1 MQAFV
6 GDVEADR
13 TKNGTPHVGAGVPTA
28 PAAHGNDLI
37 TPTANP
43 HTPVGRADPGAPR
56 SNAHGFLQLWAN
68 SQAPPCREGAC
79 PFRQGMPRRPPTLGE
94 SATVQRIRPGFS
106 MSASVL
112 RGKGKP
118 FPYNETAADSPG
130 VAACLWRCCGRAGDA
145 GPYNEMLRIRRRWRL
160 VFGAA
165 AEPDTGWTTF
175 PTKRRFP
182 CIDGDGECEE
192 QDLRAFHVRLCGMDV
207 FLTHSQARAVSHES
221 KRTVPVD
228 SFCPFRPKSPS
239 KISPSPSIC
248 SCSPGADTV

>member
-1 MQAFV
+1 MPTVFCNFGRIRKRLPV
-6 GDVEADR
+6 G
-13 TKNGTPHVGAGVPTA
+13 KGLA
-28 PAAHGNDLI
+28 PSGRECHDARR
-37 TPTANP
+37 PWANP
-43 HTPVGRADPGAPR
+43 QPCSAFARVFLCRPVCCAERA
-56 SNAHGFLQLWAN
+56 S
-68 SQAPPCREGAC
+68 
-79 PFRQGMPRRPPTLGE
+79 
-94 SATVQRIRPGFS
+94 
-106 MSASVL
+106 
-112 RGKGKP
+112 P
-118 FPYNETAADSPG
+118 FPTM
-130 VAACLWRCCGRAGDA
+130 RR
-145 GPYNEMLRIRRRWRL
+145 LRIRRRWRL

>member
-43 HTPVGRADPGAPR
+43 HTPGRECRPRRSAQQHRTKASRPANPHLPRPVGRADPGAPG
-56 SNAHGFLQLWAN
+56 SNAHVVPQFRAN

-94 SATVQRIRPGFS
+94 SASVQRIRPGFS
-106 MSASVL
+106 MSDRVL
-112 RGKGKP
+112 SGKGKP

-130 VAACLWRCCGRAGDA
+130 VAACLWRCCGPSGTPAPTMKCCGFAAGGDLSLALLRNRPRAG
-145 GPYNEMLRIRRRWRL
+145 RRSL
-160 VFGAA
+160 QSA
-165 AEPDTGWTTF
+165 
-175 PTKRRFP
+175 
-182 CIDGDGECEE
+182 
-192 QDLRAFHVRLCGMDV
+192 AFHASMGTVNAKNRTFVPFVCGFAAWM
-207 FLTHSQARAVSHES
+207 
-221 KRTVPVD
+221 
-228 SFCPFRPKSPS
+228 SF
-239 KISPSPSIC
+239 
-248 SCSPGADTV
+248 